1 MQLPFGTIVMYSGK
15 TIPDGW
21 VICDGKNGTP
31 DLTGRMIIS
40 GNADL
45 LGGKSNSVFSGGK
58 DNLLVNIE
66 TNSVELNV
74 NGTSEGHAL
83 HSSENGAHSHIQG
96 EAYEYPEFGNGNGY
110 VTVGR
115 NVYVS
120 AGGTGKT
127 SPTYRPKTQP
137 DGDGIPHSHKIN
149 LKLSPHNHIANLV
162 IPYYV
167 LMFIQYVG

>member
-1 MQLPFGTIVMYSGK
+1 MLLPFGTIVMYSGK

-21 VICDGKNGTP
+21 VICDGRNGTP

-40 GNADL
+40 GNNTL
-45 LGGKSNSVFSGGK
+45 LNGKSKAVFTGNK
-58 DNLLVNIE
+58 DNLQINLE
-66 TNSVELNV
+66 TDSIELNV
-74 NGTSEGHAL
+74 KGASQGHAL

-120 AGGTGKT
+120 AGGTGDT

-137 DGDGIPHSHKIN
+137 DGDGIPHSHNIDI
-149 LKLSPHNHIANLV
+149 KLSPHKHRVNLV